1 MILNNGSVLVGTN
14 YSVHIFRCKTKG
26 NITEHWTGKTFTFW
40 LETSDGEST
49 LYESEIYTMPEEVV
63 DMLEELGHHV
73 PHKFYTKEVENV

>member
-40 LETSDGEST
+40 LETSDGKST
-49 LYESEIYTMPEEVV
+49 LYESEIYA
-63 DMLEELGHHV
+63 MLEELGHHV
-73 PHKFYTKEVENV
+73 PHKFYTKESENV